1 MSDAAGFDDGSG
13 RLGRGVDAAATLLAY
28 AGGFCLV
35 FIIVLTCVSIAGRAL
50 LTLGFGFGPVP
61 GDFEMVEIASGVAVF
76 LFLPLC
82 QLKRG
87 HVTVDLFAGA
97 MGRRGVAIT
106 DLAGNALMTGAS
118 AIILWRLLAG
128 LQDKMR
134 TGEESFI
141 LAIPVW
147 WGYALSLVGAAVF
160 LLACLVTVWRSVHVC
175 LILLQKT
182 RA

>member
-1 MSDAAGFDDGSG
+1 MNNVAGFDVGSG
-13 RLGRGVDAAATLLAY
+13 RLGHGVGAAATLLAY
-28 AGGFCLV
+28 AGGLCLV

-97 MGRRGVAIT
+97 MGRRGVALT
-106 DLAGNALMTGAS
+106 DLAANVLMTGAS
-118 AIILWRLLAG
+118 AVILWRLLAG

-147 WGYALSLVGAAVF
+147 WGYALSLVGATVF
-160 LLACLVTVWRSVHVC
+160 LLACLVTVWRSANAC
-175 LILLQKT
+175 LTPLQKT